1 MQATITV
8 REFCEKYLC
17 STQKIAI
24 VDAENDYV
32 YNCTKVRNII
42 EDVNNTVY
50 NVRLLRVDSY
60 NSKIHPKIIDGCIIL
75 IV

>member
-8 REFCEKYLC
+8 REFCEKYLS

-24 VDAENDYV
+24 VDAENDYI
-32 YNCTKVRNII
+32 YNCAKVRNII
-42 EDVNNTVY
+42 EDASNTVY
-50 NVRLLRVDSY
+50 NVKLLRVEAY
-60 NSKIHPKIIDGCIIL
+60 NTKIHPKIINGCIIL